1 MRKPP
6 RPPFLRGG
14 EPLVLLALLVL
25 LATGTFALS
34 AQAPASDGPT
44 YAVGTSNLIRP
55 ADYREWVFVG
65 SSIGLNYPPPGA
77 PPGPQ
82 MFHNVFVNPSSYR
95 SFMRTGKWPDKTVLI
110 LEMRG
115 AGRETT
121 ANRDGK
127 FETGLMAFEANVK
140 DSRFPGGWGFF
151 VFGDNDKSVAP
162 LSGEGVKPCL
172 DCHGAHTAVEMTFVQ
187 FYPTLLEVAKKMGTV
202 KPNYTDP

>member
-1 MRKPP
+1 MKR
-6 RPPFLRGG
+6 RISFA
-14 EPLVLLALLVL
+14 LLAC
-25 LATGTFALS
+25 ALTASGIYAVS
-34 AQAPASDGPT
+34 AQTAVSDGPT
-44 YAVGTSNLIRP
+44 YAAGTSNLMRP
-55 ADYREWVFVG
+55 ADYREWIFVG

-77 PPGPQ
+77 PAGPQ
-82 MFHNVFVNPSSYR
+82 MFHNVFVNPTSYR
-95 SFMRTGKWPDKTVLI
+95 SFLKTGKWPDKTVLI

-127 FETGLMAFEANVK
+127 FETGLMAIEANVK

-162 LSGEGVKPCL
+162 LSGDAVKPCL

-187 FYPTLLEVAKKMGTV
+187 FYPTLLEVAKKLGTV
-202 KPNYTDP
+202 KKEYTDP

>member
-1 MRKPP
+1 VKQKTRGHGE
-6 RPPFLRGG
+6 FL
-14 EPLVLLALLVL
+14 LLVAFASL
-25 LATGTFALS
+25 VSTWTFALS

-44 YAVGTSNLIRP
+44 YVAGTSNLIRP
-55 ADYREWVFVG
+55 ADYREWIFVG

-82 MFHNVFVNPSSYR
+82 MFHNVFVNPTSYR
-95 SFMRTGKWPDKTVLI
+95 SFLQTGKWPDKTVLI

-121 ANRDGK
+121 ANRDGR

-162 LSGEGVKPCL
+162 LSGDPVKGCL
-172 DCHGAHTAVEMTFVQ
+172 DCHSAHTAVEMTFVQ
-187 FYPTLLEVAKKMGTV
+187 FYPTLFEVAKKMGTV
-202 KPNYTDP
+202 KKDYTDP